1 MVPSAN
7 GPRLALLL
15 LQWAVCGVGGA
26 LFAAAYDPNVLPKG
40 HDYFELRD
48 GLANCQRKFTQ
59 ERSGRVIFLGG
70 SITAGGAWRQ
80 HTCDYLT
87 KKFPDTKFEFINA
100 GIGSMGS
107 VPHAFR
113 LERDVLAKGPVD
125 LLFVE
130 AAVNDTS
137 NIPKQPGQMLRG
149 MEGVVRHMR
158 TASPLT
164 DIVQLHFVME
174 PHMADYRAGHV
185 PDSIAQHERVA
196 AAYGNPSLNLAR
208 EVTDRIDA
216 GEFTWAADFKNLHP
230 SPFGHRL
237 YANSVAR
244 LLDAAFAKPVAP
256 AEKKHPLPAPLDA
269 HSYAKGRLGDIA
281 LVKPLKG
288 FFALVPS
295 WKPATDEKQPDGKKV
310 GVREGFVN
318 VPALVGTEPGA
329 EFEFSFEG
337 TGCGL
342 FITTGPDAGQIEFS
356 LDGGAWRTL
365 ETQTQ
370 WSRGLHLPWALML
383 DDQLKPGSHTARVR
397 LAAAN
402 APSRSALRVFH
413 LLLN

>member
-1 MVPSAN
+1 MTFTRSIAF
-7 GPRLALLL
+7 LLL
-15 LQWAVCGVGGA
+15 TSLIIARA
-26 LFAAAYDPNVLPKG
+26 NYDPARLPKG

-48 GLANCQRKFTQ
+48 GLANCQRKFSREKT
-59 ERSGRVIFLGG
+59 GRVIFLGG

-80 HTCDYLT
+80 HTCDYLA

-130 AAVNDTS
+130 AAVNDSS
-137 NIPKQPGQMLRG
+137 NIPRHPDLMLRG
-149 MEGVVRHMR
+149 MEGVVRHVR

-174 PHMADYRAGHV
+174 PHMADYRAGRV

-196 AAYGNPSLNLAR
+196 VAYGNPSLNLSR

-216 GEFTWAADFKNLHP
+216 GEFTWVDDFKNLHP
-230 SPFGHRL
+230 SPFGHQL
-237 YANSVAR
+237 YANSIAR
-244 LLDAAFAKPVAP
+244 MLDAAFARPI
-256 AEKKHPLPAPLDA
+256 AESAKRHPLPASLDA
-269 HSYAKGRLGDIA
+269 RSYAKGRLGDIA
-281 LVKPLKG
+281 HAKLSNGFTLVR
-288 FFALVPS
+288 S
-295 WKPATDEKQPDGKKV
+295 WTPAVDQKQPNGKKI
-310 GVREGFVN
+310 GVRDGFVN
-318 VPALVGTEPGA
+318 VPALVGTKPGA

-342 FITTGPDAGQIEFS
+342 FIASGPDAGSIEFS
-356 LDGGAWRTL
+356 IDGGPTRAL
-365 ETQTQ
+365 ETMTH
-370 WSRGLHLPWALML
+370 WSSGLHLPWALIL
-383 DDQLKPGSHTARVR
+383 EDQLNPGPHTAKVR
-397 LAAAN
+397 IAASN